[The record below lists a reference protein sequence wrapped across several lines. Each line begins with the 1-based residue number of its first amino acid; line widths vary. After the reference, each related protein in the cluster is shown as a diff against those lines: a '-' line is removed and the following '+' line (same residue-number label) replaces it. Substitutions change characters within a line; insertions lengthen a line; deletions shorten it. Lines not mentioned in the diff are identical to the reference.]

1 MCVLLCDVFKLYYW
15 EKLIFSKLAGKGNFL
30 ERKFEEMH

>member
-1 MCVLLCDVFKLYYW
+1 MSDIYYR
-15 EKLIFSKLAGKGNFL
+15 EKVASSKLVGKANFL